1 MMSLMEEF
9 RIRRIL
15 FALDAATDAP
25 DSLEAAAEIAEKLN
39 AELIGLFVE
48 DVNLL
53 RSAALPFVREINLG
67 TGGWREF
74 SAENV
79 EREIKGRA
87 ARAQQRLEES
97 ARRRRLAFSFRVAR
111 GDVSREV
118 AAAAEDADLV
128 ILEGMTRPMGGSIRI
143 SSSART
149 AARQSVRT
157 VLVLRKGQ
165 LSARQFMVVYEGTEQ
180 SDKALAIAARLAN
193 AAGASLRILVI
204 AADTPSAEAYEK
216 RAREAIGRLGANAT
230 VELLGEPTLIDVCR
244 FARRARDAV
253 LVIGADSALAQGAS
267 ADELIDQ
274 IACPLIYVR

>member
-1 MMSLMEEF
+1 MALADEF

-25 DSLEAAAEIAEKLN
+25 DSLEAAAEIAERLH

-67 TGGWREF
+67 SGGWREF
-74 SAENV
+74 DPTNV
-79 EREIKGRA
+79 ERELRGRA

-97 ARRRRLAFSFRVAR
+97 ARRRRLTFSFRVAR
-111 GDVSREV
+111 GDVRQAV
-118 AAAAEDADLV
+118 AAAAEEADLV

-165 LSARQFMVVYEGTEQ
+165 LNARLFMVVYEGTEQ
-180 SDKALAIAARLAN
+180 SDKALSIAAHLAN

-204 AADTPSAEAYEK
+204 AADSPSAEAYEK
-216 RAREAIGRLGANAT
+216 RARDAATRLGVAAAI
-230 VELLGEPTLIDVCR
+230 EILGEPTLIDVCR
-244 FARRARDAV
+244 FARRTRDAV
-253 LVIGADSALAQGAS
+253 LVIGADSALAGGAS
-267 ADELIDQ
+267 ADELMDR